1 MAKRIITAT
10 VLDRNIDF
18 ANGIAAYK
26 VEIKNYEYYFE
37 AIIRPT
43 PNHFGVIDE
52 NDARQIM
59 NGDLIEIS
67 VEETDVKD
75 VYEIID
81 IKPIKEK
88 KVCRRNLLR
97 RQS

>member
-1 MAKRIITAT
+1 MAKKNYTAK
-10 VLDRNIDF
+10 VLDRNVDF
-18 ANGIAAYK
+18 ASGIAAYK

-52 NDARQIM
+52 NDARRIM
-59 NGDLIEIS
+59 NGDFIEI
-67 VEETDVKD
+67 EMEGTDVKD

-81 IKPIKEK
+81 IKPFKSKEIH
-88 KVCRRNLLR
+88 RRNLLVMK
-97 RQS
+97 S

>member
-1 MAKRIITAT
+1 MAKKNYTAK
-10 VLDRNIDF
+10 VLDRNVDF

-75 VYEIID
+75 GYEIID

>member
-1 MAKRIITAT
+1 MDQKTVTAK
-10 VLDRNIDF
+10 VLDRNLDF

-43 PNHFGVIDE
+43 PNHFGGIDE
-52 NDARQIM
+52 DDARQIM

-67 VEETDVKD
+67 VKETDVKD
-75 VYEIID
+75 AYDIID

-88 KVCRRNLLR
+88 KFHRRNLLVMR
-97 RQS
+97 S